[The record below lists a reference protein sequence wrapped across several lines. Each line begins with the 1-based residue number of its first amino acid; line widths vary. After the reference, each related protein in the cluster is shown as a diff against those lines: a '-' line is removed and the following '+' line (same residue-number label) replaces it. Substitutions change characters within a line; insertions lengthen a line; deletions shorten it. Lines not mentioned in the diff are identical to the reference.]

1 VVELLYLAEIYIDV
15 DRARALEWFPVQA
28 FSAESS
34 LPADWHR
41 DRCRYVM
48 AQVAT
53 VTAGSN
59 VDLASEL
66 LGQIDA
72 PQSGRMDHRARRRF
86 NFETAAELTKAA
98 PEGDPLKA
106 CGTLTATTT

>member
-1 VVELLYLAEIYIDV
+1 MV
-15 DRARALEWFPVQA
+15 PVQA

-41 DRCRYVM
+41 DRRRYVM
-48 AQVAT
+48 AQVAS

-72 PQSGRMDHRARRRF
+72 PQSGRMDHRAGRRF

-106 CGTLTATTT
+106 CGTQTATTT